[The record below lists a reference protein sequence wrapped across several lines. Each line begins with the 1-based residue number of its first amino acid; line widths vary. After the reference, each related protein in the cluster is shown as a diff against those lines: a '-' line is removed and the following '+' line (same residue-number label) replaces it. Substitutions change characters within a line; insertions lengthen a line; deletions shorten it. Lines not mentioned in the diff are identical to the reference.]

1 MVDQMD
7 NSTPIICAVDAF
19 GYFYRVLEDF
29 FPPIDNSD
37 CNQVWSRWIELKLF
51 DNLISRG
58 QLMVSY
64 YGSPAIPFQTEPNK
78 GNRHQA
84 IALSAYI
91 RSRYYS
97 KPCYV
102 IVPHQGY
109 GEFCAKFSTNN
120 DGTINYV
127 NENTGGIVKFT
138 FNPDVPSQFATGPE
152 TLNSFSR

>member
-7 NSTPIICAVDAF
+7 DYTPIIRAIDSF
-19 GYFYRVLEDF
+19 GYYNRVLEDF
-29 FPPIDNSD
+29 CTPIDNTD
-37 CNQVWSRWIELKLF
+37 FTQVWNRWFELKLF

-64 YGSPAIPFQTEPNK
+64 YESPSVPFQIESNEI
-78 GNRHQA
+78 NRHQA
-84 IALSAYI
+84 IALSAYL

-120 DGTINYV
+120 DGTIKYV
-127 NENTGGIVKFT
+127 NENTGGIANFT
-138 FNPDVPSQFATGPE
+138 FNLDIPSQFT
-152 TLNSFSR
+152 TDQ

>member
-7 NSTPIICAVDAF
+7 DSTPIIRAIDAF
-19 GYFYRVLEDF
+19 GFFNRVLENF
-29 FPPIDNSD
+29 FTPIDNTN
-37 CNQVWSRWIELKLF
+37 CIQVWNRWFELKLF
-51 DNLISRG
+51 DNIISSG

-64 YGSPAIPFQTEPNK
+64 YESPYVPFQIESTEINK
-78 GNRHQA
+78 HQA

-138 FNPDVPSQFATGPE
+138 FNPDVPSQFATGP
-152 TLNSFSR
+152 